1 MSARV
6 GRGDSTHRAVARAEG
21 RFTIVLVAIA
31 KIRPLKDRF
40 DATAQQS
47 LNLVADVKTLVKP
60 PPAGPGHPGL
70 PQFQL
75 NLIYELAFVRCVLAW
90 EDFLH
95 TSMCAYLTGAR
106 GLSGKPAQPKAKVP
120 TLTVAE
126 ELLVGERDFLSWTKK
141 TTVRDRA
148 AMWFQN
154 GEPYDTA
161 LKNFATYE
169 ELRIV
174 RNRIVHRSAS
184 AQDRFSK
191 LRKQKHPRIAHH
203 GMGPGAFLAR
213 STHAGTRLDGY
224 VADLSAAVKYI
235 ATN

>member
-1 MSARV
+1 M
-6 GRGDSTHRAVARAEG
+6 AVAK
-21 RFTIVLVAIA
+21 VQ
-31 KIRPLKDRF
+31 PLKNRF
-40 DATAQQS
+40 DKTTQQA
-47 LNLVADVKTLVKP
+47 LKLVSDVKTLIKP

-75 NLIYELAFVRCVLAW
+75 NLVYELAFVRCVLAW

-95 TSMCAYLTGAR
+95 SSMCAYLTGAR
-106 GLSGKPAQPKAKVP
+106 GLGGKPSQPKARVS
-120 TLTVAE
+120 TLTTAE
-126 ELLVGERDFLSWTKK
+126 ELLVGERDFLSWTGKR
-141 TTVRDRA
+141 TVRERA
-148 AMWFQN
+148 GLWFEN

-169 ELRIV
+169 ELRKV

-184 AQDRFSK
+184 AQDQFSK
-191 LRKQKHPRIAHH
+191 LRMQKHPNITHH

-213 STHAGTRLDGY
+213 ATQAGTRLDTY
-224 VADLSAAVKYI
+224 VADLGTAVSHI

>member
-1 MSARV
+1 M
-6 GRGDSTHRAVARAEG
+6 
-21 RFTIVLVAIA
+21 LVPIA
-31 KIRPLKDRF
+31 KIQPPKDRF
-40 DATAQQS
+40 DTTTQQA

-95 TSMCAYLTGAR
+95 TSMCAYLTGAK
-106 GLSGKPAQPKAKVP
+106 GLSGKPAKPKAKVP
-120 TLTVAE
+120 TLTIAE
-126 ELLVGERDFLSWTKK
+126 ELLVGEREFLSWTDKR
-141 TTVRDRA
+141 TVRERA
-148 AMWFQN
+148 ALWFQK

-161 LKNFATYE
+161 LQNFATYE
-169 ELRIV
+169 ELRRV

-184 AQDRFSK
+184 AQDKFSK
-191 LRKQKHPRIAHH
+191 LRKQKHPKIAHH

-213 STHAGTRLDGY
+213 STQTGTRLDIY
-224 VADLSAAVKYI
+224 VADLAAAVTHV

>member
-1 MSARV
+1 M
-6 GRGDSTHRAVARAEG
+6 AVAK
-21 RFTIVLVAIA
+21 V
-31 KIRPLKDRF
+31 RPLKDRF
-40 DATAQQS
+40 DGTTQQAVK
-47 LNLVADVKTLVKP
+47 LLADVKTLIKP
-60 PPAGPGHPGL
+60 APAGPGHPGL

-106 GLSGKPAQPKAKVP
+106 GLSGRPTRPKAKVP
-120 TLTVAE
+120 TLTIAE
-126 ELLVGERDFLSWTKK
+126 GLLVGEREFLSWTDKR
-141 TTVRDRA
+141 TVRDRA
-148 AMWFQN
+148 ALWFEN

-161 LKNFATYE
+161 LKNFASYE
-169 ELRIV
+169 ELRRV

-184 AQDRFSK
+184 AQEKFVK
-191 LRKQKHPRIAHH
+191 LRSQKYPNMSHR

-213 STHAGTRLDGY
+213 STQAGTRLDGY
-224 VADLSAAVKYI
+224 VADLQAAVTYI